1 MIAQAIQEAVRFI
14 LPSFRSFRLWNDE
27 AGLTQP
33 LGLIKDEKG
42 GQNIMIEVHS
52 ISFRYHEDWVLQEV
66 SFRVEKG
73 EFVGVIGPNG
83 SGKTTLLKILYRL
96 LAPQHGEILF
106 ELVPMKKMD
115 RADIAKRIAVVAQ
128 ETHLLFPFTV
138 LETVL
143 MGRSPYLGH
152 LMFESEKDVEI
163 ARKAME
169 WTSILPLS
177 ERPMDELSGGERK
190 RVFIARA
197 LAQEPE
203 VILLDEPT
211 ANLDIHHQ
219 IDFLDLILALNRE
232 RGLTIVMASHD
243 MNMASE
249 FCDRLILLQ
258 RGRIYKTGPPGEVIT
273 RENIESVYGCEVW
286 VDQHPISGMPRISL
300 MKKGGL

>member
-1 MIAQAIQEAVRFI
+1 
-14 LPSFRSFRLWNDE
+14 
-27 AGLTQP
+27 
-33 LGLIKDEKG
+33 
-42 GQNIMIEVHS
+42 MIEVNS
-52 ISFRYHEDWVLQEV
+52 ISFRYHEDWVLQNI

-96 LAPQHGEILF
+96 LAPQKGEILF
-106 ELVPMKKMD
+106 ELVPLKKMD
-115 RADIAKRIAVVAQ
+115 QMDIAKRVAVVAQ

-143 MGRSPYLGH
+143 MGRSPYLRN
-152 LMFESEKDVEI
+152 LVFESEKDLEI
-163 ARKAME
+163 AKKAME
-169 WTSILPLS
+169 WTKILPFS
-177 ERPMDELSGGERK
+177 ERPLDELSGGERK

-219 IDFLDLILALNRE
+219 IDFLDLIVALNRE

-258 RGRIYKTGPPGEVIT
+258 GGRIYQMGTPEEVIT
-273 RENIESVYGCEVW
+273 RENIENVYGCEVW
-286 VDQHPISGMPRISL
+286 IDQHPISGMPRISL
-300 MKKGGL
+300 MKKGGIKR

>member
-1 MIAQAIQEAVRFI
+1 
-14 LPSFRSFRLWNDE
+14 
-27 AGLTQP
+27 
-33 LGLIKDEKG
+33 
-42 GQNIMIEVHS
+42 MIEVHS
-52 ISFRYHEDWVLQEV
+52 ISFRYHEDWVLQDV
-66 SFRVEKG
+66 SFRVERG

-96 LAPQHGEILF
+96 LEPQKGEVFF

-115 RADIAKRIAVVAQ
+115 RTDIAKRIAVVAQ
-128 ETHLLFPFTV
+128 EMHLLFPFSV
-138 LETVL
+138 FETVL

-152 LMFESEKDVEI
+152 SMFENEKDLAI

-169 WTSILPLS
+169 WTKIVPFF
-177 ERPMDELSGGERK
+177 ERPIDELSGGERK

-211 ANLDIHHQ
+211 AGLDIHHQ
-219 IDFLDLILALNRE
+219 IDFLDLILTLNRE
-232 RGLTIVMASHD
+232 MGLTIVMASHD

-258 RGRIYKTGPPGEVIT
+258 AGRIYKTGPPEEVIT
-273 RENIESVYGCEVW
+273 RDNIESVYGCEVW
-286 VDQHPISGMPRISL
+286 IDQHPVSGMPRISL
-300 MKKGGL
+300 MKKRGIKR

>member
-1 MIAQAIQEAVRFI
+1 
-14 LPSFRSFRLWNDE
+14 
-27 AGLTQP
+27 
-33 LGLIKDEKG
+33 
-42 GQNIMIEVHS
+42 MIEANS
-52 ISFRYHEDWVLQEV
+52 ISFRYHEDWVLQDV

-96 LAPQHGEILF
+96 LSPQKGEILF
-106 ELVPMKKMD
+106 ELVPMRKMD
-115 RADIAKRIAVVAQ
+115 RNDIAKRIAVVAQ
-128 ETHLLFPFTV
+128 ETQLLFPFSV

-152 LMFESEKDVEI
+152 LMFESEKDLEI
-163 ARKAME
+163 AKKAME
-169 WTSILPLS
+169 WTKVFPFS

-219 IDFLDLILALNRE
+219 IDFLDLILTLNRE

-243 MNMASE
+243 MNIASE

-258 RGRIYKTGPPGEVIT
+258 DGRIYKMGTPDEVIT
-273 RENIESVYGCEVW
+273 KENIESVYGCEVW
-286 VDQHPISGMPRISL
+286 IDQNPVSGMPRINLS
-300 MKKGGL
+300 KKGVH

>member
-1 MIAQAIQEAVRFI
+1 
-14 LPSFRSFRLWNDE
+14 
-27 AGLTQP
+27 
-33 LGLIKDEKG
+33 
-42 GQNIMIEVHS
+42 MIEVHS
-52 ISFRYHEDWVLQEV
+52 VSFRYHEDWVLQDV
-66 SFRVEKG
+66 SFRVERG

-96 LAPQHGEILF
+96 LSPQKGEILF

-128 ETHLLFPFTV
+128 ETHLLFPFSV

-143 MGRSPYLGH
+143 MGRSPHLGH
-152 LMFESEKDVEI
+152 LMFESEKDLEI
-163 ARKAME
+163 AKKAME
-169 WTSILPLS
+169 WTKVLPFS
-177 ERPMDELSGGERK
+177 ERSMDELSGGERK

-219 IDFLDLILALNRE
+219 MDFLELILTLNRE

-243 MNMASE
+243 MNIASE
-249 FCDRLILLQ
+249 FCDRLILL
-258 RGRIYKTGPPGEVIT
+258 RGGGIYKAGTPDEVIT
-273 RENIESVYGCEVW
+273 KENIENVYGCEVW
-286 VDQHPISGMPRISL
+286 VDQHPFSGMPRISL
-300 MKKGGL
+300 LKKGVHAP

>member
-1 MIAQAIQEAVRFI
+1 
-14 LPSFRSFRLWNDE
+14 
-27 AGLTQP
+27 
-33 LGLIKDEKG
+33 
-42 GQNIMIEVHS
+42 MIEVHS
-52 ISFRYHEDWVLQEV
+52 VSFRYHEDWVLQDV

-96 LAPQHGEILF
+96 LSPQKGEILF

-115 RADIAKRIAVVAQ
+115 RTDIAKRIAVVAQ
-128 ETHLLFPFTV
+128 ETHLLFPFSV

-143 MGRSPYLGH
+143 MGRSPHLGH

-163 ARKAME
+163 TKKAMD
-169 WTSILPLS
+169 WTKMLPFS
-177 ERPMDELSGGERK
+177 ERSMDELSGGERK

-211 ANLDIHHQ
+211 SNLDIHHQ
-219 IDFLDLILALNRE
+219 MDFLDLILTLNRE

-243 MNMASE
+243 MNIASE

-258 RGRIYKTGPPGEVIT
+258 RGRIYKMGTPDEVIT
-273 RENIESVYGCEVW
+273 KENIEEVYGCEVW
-286 VDQHPISGMPRISL
+286 VDQNPFSGMPRINL
-300 MKKGGL
+300 LKKGVR

>member
-1 MIAQAIQEAVRFI
+1 
-14 LPSFRSFRLWNDE
+14 
-27 AGLTQP
+27 
-33 LGLIKDEKG
+33 
-42 GQNIMIEVHS
+42 MIEVHS
-52 ISFRYHEDWVLQEV
+52 VSFRYHEDWVLQDV

-96 LAPQHGEILF
+96 LSPQKGEILF
-106 ELVPMKKMD
+106 ELVSMKKMG

-128 ETHLLFPFTV
+128 ETHLLFPFSV

-143 MGRSPYLGH
+143 MGRSPHLGP

-163 ARKAME
+163 TKKVME
-169 WTSILPLS
+169 WTKMLPFS

-211 ANLDIHHQ
+211 TNLDIHHQ
-219 IDFLDLILALNRE
+219 VDFLDLILTLNRE
-232 RGLTIVMASHD
+232 RGLTIIMASHD
-243 MNMASE
+243 MNIASE

-258 RGRIYKTGPPGEVIT
+258 GGRIYKMGTPDEVIT
-273 RENIESVYGCEVW
+273 KENIEEVYGCEVW
-286 VDQHPISGMPRISL
+286 VDQNPFSGMPRINL
-300 MKKGGL
+300 LKKGVR

>member
-1 MIAQAIQEAVRFI
+1 
-14 LPSFRSFRLWNDE
+14 
-27 AGLTQP
+27 
-33 LGLIKDEKG
+33 
-42 GQNIMIEVHS
+42 
-52 ISFRYHEDWVLQEV
+52 
-66 SFRVEKG
+66 VERG

-96 LAPQHGEILF
+96 LEPKEGEVFF

-115 RADIAKRIAVVAQ
+115 RTDIAKRIAVVAQ
-128 ETHLLFPFTV
+128 ETYLLFPFTV
-138 LETVL
+138 FETVL
-143 MGRSPYLGH
+143 MGRSPYLGGS
-152 LMFESEKDVEI
+152 MFENEKDLAI

-169 WTSILPLS
+169 WTKVLPFS
-177 ERPMDELSGGERK
+177 ERPIDELSGGERK
-190 RVFIARA
+190 RAFIARA

-219 IDFLDLILALNRE
+219 IDFLDLILTLNRE

-258 RGRIYKTGPPGEVIT
+258 RGRIYKTGFPEEVIT

-286 VDQHPISGMPRISL
+286 IDQHPVSGMPRISL
-300 MKKGGL
+300 MKKAGIKR

>member
-1 MIAQAIQEAVRFI
+1 
-14 LPSFRSFRLWNDE
+14 
-27 AGLTQP
+27 
-33 LGLIKDEKG
+33 
-42 GQNIMIEVHS
+42 MIEVSS
-52 ISFRYHEDWVLQEV
+52 ISFRYREEWVLEDV

-83 SGKTTLLKILYRL
+83 SGKTTLLKMLYRL
-96 LAPQHGEILF
+96 LSPQKGEILF
-106 ELVPMKKMD
+106 ELVPMRKMD
-115 RADIAKRIAVVAQ
+115 RTDIAKRIAVVAQ
-128 ETHLLFPFTV
+128 ETQLLFPFSV

-152 LMFESEKDVEI
+152 LMFESEKDLEI
-163 ARKAME
+163 AKKAME
-169 WTSILPLS
+169 WTETFSFA

-219 IDFLDLILALNRE
+219 IDFLDLILTLNRE
-232 RGLTIVMASHD
+232 RGLTILMASHD
-243 MNMASE
+243 MNVASE

-258 RGRIYKTGPPGEVIT
+258 GGRIYQIGTPDEVIT
-273 RENIESVYGCEVW
+273 RENIEKVYGCEVW
-286 VDQHPISGMPRISL
+286 VDQNPFSGMPRINL
-300 MKKGGL
+300 MKKGAH

>member
-1 MIAQAIQEAVRFI
+1 
-14 LPSFRSFRLWNDE
+14 
-27 AGLTQP
+27 
-33 LGLIKDEKG
+33 
-42 GQNIMIEVHS
+42 MIEVNA

-96 LAPQHGEILF
+96 LAPQNGEILF

-115 RADIAKRIAVVAQ
+115 RANIAKRIAVVAQ

-143 MGRSPYLGH
+143 MGRSPYLGD
-152 LMFESEKDVEI
+152 LMFEREKDLEI
-163 ARKAME
+163 AKRAME
-169 WTSILPLS
+169 WTKILPFS

-219 IDFLDLILALNRE
+219 IDFLNLILTLNRE

-243 MNMASE
+243 MNVASE

-258 RGRIYKTGPPGEVIT
+258 GGRIYKTGPPGEVIT

-286 VDQHPISGMPRISL
+286 IDQHPISGTPRISL
-300 MKKGGL
+300 MKKGGIKR

>member
-1 MIAQAIQEAVRFI
+1 
-14 LPSFRSFRLWNDE
+14 
-27 AGLTQP
+27 
-33 LGLIKDEKG
+33 
-42 GQNIMIEVHS
+42 MIEVNS

-143 MGRSPYLGH
+143 MGRSPYLGD
-152 LMFESEKDVEI
+152 LMFESERDVEI

-169 WTSILPLS
+169 WTNILPLS

-243 MNMASE
+243 MNTASE

-258 RGRIYKTGPPGEVIT
+258 GGRIFQMGTPEEVIT

-286 VDQHPISGMPRISL
+286 IDQHPISGMPRISL
-300 MKKGGL
+300 MKKGGIKR

>member
-1 MIAQAIQEAVRFI
+1 
-14 LPSFRSFRLWNDE
+14 
-27 AGLTQP
+27 
-33 LGLIKDEKG
+33 
-42 GQNIMIEVHS
+42 MIEVHS
-52 ISFRYHEDWVLQEV
+52 ISFRYHQEWVLQEV

-83 SGKTTLLKILYRL
+83 SGKTTLLKVLYRL
-96 LAPQHGEILF
+96 LAPQRGEILF
-106 ELVPMKKMD
+106 ELVPLKRMD
-115 RADIAKRIAVVAQ
+115 RRDIAKRIAVVAQ
-128 ETHLLFPFTV
+128 ETQLLFPFSV

-152 LMFESEKDVEI
+152 LIFESEKDLEI

-169 WTSILPLS
+169 WTKVLPFS
-177 ERPMDELSGGERK
+177 ERPVEELSGGERK

-197 LAQEPE
+197 LAQEPD

-211 ANLDIHHQ
+211 ANLDIQHQ
-219 IDFLDLILALNRE
+219 IDFLDLILTLNRE

-258 RGRIYKTGPPGEVIT
+258 GGRIHQMGTPEEVVT
-273 RENIESVYGCEVW
+273 KETIETVYGCEVW
-286 VDQHPISGMPRISL
+286 IDRHPVSGMPRISL
-300 MKKGGL
+300 LKKGGVER